1 MSYKSRMA
9 GALADVV
16 GASKGAATGP
26 ASTLP
31 IDALRPGASQPR
43 RYFDGKKMQE
53 LVASVKERGVL
64 QPLLVRPT
72 DTGYEIVA
80 GERRWRA
87 AKEAGLR
94 DVPVLIRTLTDE
106 EARYASLGENLLR
119 DDLAPFDEIEGKLN
133 LVALV
138 LGVTPE
144 RAANRLNELVR
155 NPDPET
161 VETLTAVFSQLG
173 RESWESYARNKLA
186 VFGWPTPILAAMR
199 QGLEF
204 TKAKLIN
211 SAPAEMQGDLIAA
224 ALQGASRSE
233 LQAGIEQN
241 RRPTKKPI
249 NEYDQAA
256 KLLRNRRKMAK
267 LPPET
272 TERVQQLTRE
282 LLDLLE
288 DL

>member
-1 MSYKSRMA
+1 MSYKNRMA

-31 IDALRPGASQPR
+31 TDALRPGASQPR
-43 RYFDGKKMQE
+43 RYFDERKLQE

-119 DDLAPFDEIEGKLN
+119 DDLAPFDEIEGKLG

-144 RAANRLNELVR
+144 RAMNRLNELVR
-155 NPDPET
+155 NPDAET
-161 VETLTAVFSQLG
+161 VETLTAVFAQLG
-173 RESWESYARNKLA
+173 KETWESYARNKLA
-186 VFGWPTPILAAMR
+186 VFGWPAPILDAMR

-211 SAPAEMQGDLIAA
+211 SAPEEMQADLIAA
-224 ALQGASRSE
+224 ALRGASRSD
-233 LQAGIEQN
+233 LQAEIKQAVKP
-241 RRPTKKPI
+241 RKKSLSA
-249 NEYDQAA
+249 EERVAA
-256 KLLRNRRKMAK
+256 ALRNRKKMTK
-267 LPPET
+267 LPPERA
-272 TERVQQLTRE
+272 ERVQSLLTE
-282 LLDLLE
+282 LLNELDA
-288 DL
+288 

>member
-1 MSYKSRMA
+1 MSYKNRMA
-9 GALADVV
+9 DALAGAV
-16 GASKGAATGP
+16 GASKGAASGP

-31 IDALRPGASQPR
+31 TDALRPGASQPR
-43 RYFDGKKMQE
+43 RYFDERKLQE

-119 DDLAPFDEIEGKLN
+119 DDLAPFDEIEGKLG

-144 RAANRLNELVR
+144 RAMNRLNELVR
-155 NPDPET
+155 NPDAET
-161 VETLTAVFSQLG
+161 VETLTAVFAQLG
-173 RESWESYARNKLA
+173 KETWESYARNKLA
-186 VFGWPTPILAAMR
+186 VFGWPAPILDAMR

-204 TKAKLIN
+204 TKAKLIH
-211 SAPAEMQGDLIAA
+211 SAPENMQADLIAA

-233 LQAGIEQN
+233 LQAEIKQAV
-241 RRPTKKPI
+241 RPRKKSLSA
-249 NEYDQAA
+249 EERVATA
-256 KLLRNRRKMAK
+256 LRNRKKLAK
-267 LPPET
+267 LPPERA
-272 TERVQQLTRE
+272 ERVQSLLT
-282 LLDLLE
+282 DLLKE
-288 DL
+288 LEA

>member
-1 MSYKSRMA
+1 MSYRERMSGAIA
-9 GALADVV
+9 GAM

-31 IDALRPGASQPR
+31 TDALRPGLAQPR
-43 RYFDGKKMQE
+43 RYFDQQKMQE
-53 LVASVKERGVL
+53 LVASIKERGIL

-119 DDLAPFDEIEGKLN
+119 DDLAPFDEIEGKLS

-144 RAANRLNELVR
+144 RAMNRLNELVR

-161 VETLTAVFSQLG
+161 VELLSAVFAQLG
-173 RESWESYARNKLA
+173 KETWESYARNKLA
-186 VFGWPTPILAAMR
+186 VFGWPAPILDAMR

-204 TKAKLIN
+204 TKAKLIH
-211 SAPAEMQGDLIAA
+211 SAPTEMQAELIDA
-224 ALQGASRSE
+224 ALGGASRSE
-233 LQAGIEQN
+233 LQARIKQAIQPKK
-241 RRPTKKPI
+241 RPLST
-249 NEYDQAA
+249 EERVAMA
-256 KLLRNRRKMAK
+256 LRNRRKLAK
-267 LPPET
+267 LSPEKA
-272 TERVQQLTRE
+272 ERVQ
-282 LLDLLE
+282 LLLSDLLKE
-288 DL
+288 LEA